1 MNVVNTIEK
10 ITDNTNKELLWN
22 LLYENNIFKNIPNNN
37 FDDIKKIFDSTLNEY
52 HNYKITSNNEAI
64 SINKKIISELL
75 SKINN
80 FKSSPLTTIFDKDN
94 FKMNKNNELN
104 KSLENHVRSMNNI
117 LNPVKPTE
125 IDFKDNAD
133 EDKPMNSN
141 DMNNLLKQ
149 MQKDREPDSKIFE
162 KNIMSNNIKFEMDD
176 NNDVPKLKIN
186 DIEEL
191 LKETNDIIELKT
203 DNTNDNIENPD
214 NKDSINQDS
223 INKDSANQ
231 DILLDREKLYKNSFI
246 ANEYLSENKMNTNI
260 KLDSIIKLLKELQS
274 DNNEIKNKLENIINK

>member
-1 MNVVNTIEK
+1 MEFCEK
-10 ITDNTNKELLWN
+10 CSNMLYISVDNT
-22 LLYENNIFKNIPNNN
+22 
-37 FDDIKKIFDSTLNEY
+37 
-52 HNYKITSNNEAI
+52 
-64 SINKKIISELL
+64 
-75 SKINN
+75 
-80 FKSSPLTTIFDKDN
+80 
-94 FKMNKNNELN
+94 
-104 KSLENHVRSMNNI
+104 
-117 LNPVKPTE
+117 
-125 IDFKDNAD
+125 D

-162 KNIMSNNIKFEMDD
+162 KNIMSNNIKFEMDN

-223 INKDSANQ
+223 INKDSANQDSANQ